1 MIKRFF
7 NWLWAQDASTPAARK
22 ATGLFSTD
30 GDASYA
36 DRRKALGDL
45 LNWPQPKPISLEGVG
60 MDANDIEDSLKPIY
74 GGVNTGVPEAQ
85 VFWYASQGFIGYQMC
100 ALLSQ
105 HWLIEKACAM
115 PAKDAVRNG
124 YDISVDDGT
133 EVDAKVLDY
142 IRKVDKRLKLNT
154 QMIEFIRMGRIFG
167 IRVAKFVVKS
177 ADPKYYEKPFNIDGV
192 EPNAYK
198 GISQIDPYWI
208 VPELIS
214 NNVLEPGNQHFY
226 EPEYWRIGDQR
237 IHRSHL
243 IIYTTGAVPDVLKPS
258 YYFGG
263 VSIPQRVYERVYAA
277 ERTANEAPMLAMTK
291 RLTVMK
297 TDLDTAISDQDKF
310 NERMNWWV
318 QNRDNYGVKFVGE
331 DDEIQQFDLNLTDL
345 GDTIMTQYQIVAAI
359 AEVPGTKLLGTQPK
373 GFNSTGEFEESSYHE
388 TLESIQ
394 ANDIEPLLDRHYAL
408 VVKSH
413 VMPKFG
419 LPEFK
424 IDVSWNELDAM
435 TATER
440 AAVNLQLAEL
450 DNVLMSTGAID
461 SQNIRNR
468 IVNDPDSGYSGL
480 SEKLPPMPDHI
491 EPDAG
496 AQPAQGQQPPQGQ
509 PQAPPP
515 KPKLPVPKPAPG
527 A

>member
-1 MIKRFF
+1 MFKRFF
-7 NWLWAQDASTPAARK
+7 KWLLGSPQKATASAARK
-22 ATGLFSTD
+22 ATGLFSTQ
-30 GDASYA
+30 GQASYTE
-36 DRRKALGDL
+36 RRKHLGDL
-45 LNWPQPKPISLEGVG
+45 LNWPRPVPVASGDATG
-60 MDANDIEDSLKPIY
+60 MDANDAEDGLKPFY
-74 GGVNTGVPEAQ
+74 GGVNTGIPEAQ

-133 EVDAKVLDY
+133 EVDAKTIDY
-142 IRKVDKRLKLNT
+142 IRLIDKRLHLNNH
-154 QMIEFIRMGRIFG
+154 MIEFIRMGRIFG
-167 IRVAKFVVKS
+167 IRVAKFVVESK
-177 ADPKYYEKPFNIDGV
+177 DEKYYEKPFNIDGV
-192 EPNAYK
+192 GEGCYK

-214 NNVLEPGNQHFY
+214 QNVLQPGNQHFY
-226 EPEYWRIGDQR
+226 EPEFWRIGELR

-243 IIYTTGAVPDVLKPS
+243 VIYTTGSVPDVLKPS

-263 VSIPQRVYERVYAA
+263 VSVPQRIYERVYAA

-297 TDLDTAISDQDKF
+297 TDLDEAISNEEKF

-318 QNRDNYGVKFVGE
+318 QNRDNYGIKFVG
-331 DDEIQQFDLNLTDL
+331 DTDEIQQFDLTLTDL
-345 GDTIMTQYQIVAAI
+345 DSLIMTQYQIVAAI

-394 ANDIEPLLDRHYAL
+394 ANDIQPLLDRHYAL
-408 VVKSH
+408 VVKSY

-419 LPEFK
+419 LPSFK
-424 IDVSWNELDAM
+424 VDISWDELDAM

-450 DNVLMSTGAID
+450 DNVLLATGAID
-461 SQNIRNR
+461 SQDIRNR
-468 IVNDPDSGYSGL
+468 IINDPDSGYSGL
-480 SEKLPPMPDHI
+480 SEQLPPMPDHV
-491 EPDAG
+491 PPGG
-496 AQPAQGQQPPQGQ
+496 ATPPQGQ
-509 PQAPPP
+509 PLAPPP